1 MKQLTRYLVPCD
13 FFTRILNFALLF
25 GRLAIQGIVPAIMV
39 LDHDGI
45 HRVKTTVSAKV
56 LDVCLLGP
64 NDRRLVVIMMIMVVV
79 VHCSI
84 IKKMVREEWQV

>member
-1 MKQLTRYLVPCD
+1 
-13 FFTRILNFALLF
+13 
-25 GRLAIQGIVPAIMV
+25 MV
-39 LDHDGI
+39 LDHDGT
-45 HRVKTTVSAKV
+45 HRVKATVSAKV

-64 NDRRLVVIMMIMVVV
+64 NDRGLVAIMMIMMMMMMVVVV